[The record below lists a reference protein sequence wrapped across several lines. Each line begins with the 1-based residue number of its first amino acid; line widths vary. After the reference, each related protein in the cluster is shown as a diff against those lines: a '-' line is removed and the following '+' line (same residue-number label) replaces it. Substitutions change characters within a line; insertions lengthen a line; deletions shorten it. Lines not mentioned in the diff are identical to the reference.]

1 MINSIPKITGNRIVM
16 DFALEF
22 VVAKS
27 EKERKK
33 VLKDINTVRL
43 MKEILLPFELVGLD
57 GNNYTNAYINN
68 KEKSE
73 IEWKHLRG
81 QYLKL
86 TPRQY

>member
-1 MINSIPKITGNRIVM
+1 MKVFESRDLTVLRMINSTPKIIGNRTVI

-27 EKERKK
+27 KKERKK

-43 MKEILLPFELVGLD
+43 MKGILLLFELVGLD

-68 KEKSE
+68 KEE
-73 IEWKHLRG
+73 LVIE
-81 QYLKL
+81 
-86 TPRQY
+86 